1 MTAWLGVAAAVLTW
15 VLLVP
20 GRRYP
25 WRVLDLGIGST
36 VARSARPQR
45 PVAAPASTGSAHD
58 TPNPAGTIGDVRRA
72 ASARRTAPLHADL
85 PAAVD
90 LLHVAV
96 TAGHPL
102 TTAVGAVGRH
112 GTGQVGAAFA
122 ELDRRVRRGELLV
135 DELERLAVQ
144 LGPEVRPLVTTLV
157 VAHSSGA
164 PLGPTLQRLADAE
177 RRRLRRRTE
186 ERVRRLPVLLLAP
199 LIGLVLPA
207 FVVLTIVP
215 VALTTA
221 RSLGPAFDGPAAQ
234 RSLPLPVSLPPT
246 PPWTDRSPP

>member
-1 MTAWLGVAAAVLTW
+1 MTGWLAAAAAVITW

-20 GRRYP
+20 GRRIP
-25 WRVLDLGIGST
+25 WQVVDLGIGT
-36 VARSARPQR
+36 RAAPVEPPAPAPAVAPIARSRR
-45 PVAAPASTGSAHD
+45 
-58 TPNPAGTIGDVRRA
+58 RRA
-72 ASARRTAPLHADL
+72 AGRTPRLHADL

-90 LLHVAV
+90 LLQVAV

-102 TTAVGAVGRH
+102 SSAVGAVGRH
-112 GTGQVGAAFA
+112 GTGEVGAAFA
-122 ELDRRVRRGELLV
+122 TLDRRVRRGELLV

-144 LGPEVRPLVTTLV
+144 LGPQVRPLVTTLV

-221 RSLGPAFDGPAAQ
+221 RSLGPAFAGPTA
-234 RSLPLPVSLPPT
+234 LPPN
-246 PPWTDRSPP
+246 PPSIDRSPP